1 MDEPDQPSDA
11 PRPLIDPAA
20 FAQVNKA
27 LSSLGHQMT
36 VQGAVGWAM
45 RGDLDQMR
53 AALQHL
59 PLEKLHEVSVAAS
72 ALGAAADELMQEPRP

>member
-1 MDEPDQPSDA
+1 MDAPDQT
-11 PRPLIDPAA
+11 PRPLPEALA
-20 FAQVNKA
+20 RLNKT
-27 LSSLGHQMT
+27 LSGLGYQMT

-59 PLEKLHEVSVAAS
+59 PIEKLHEVSVAAS
-72 ALGAAADELMQEPRP
+72 ALGAAADELMQEPRS